1 MAGNNDCWHVVTRG
15 KHKGDVAKC
24 RSNPCSLHSSAEHIH
39 ADSRQAAQEVAEQ
52 RAATASDTKS
62 LSKSTR
68 GHDTIETFATR
79 MEDYDKRLHDVAS
92 YGYSADGL
100 QNGDEAYR
108 IDEGTYV
115 SEDDFKRIM
124 PDENERSKYLLWANG
139 GIDDGGVDLINSND
153 AHVLSG
159 AVSDMFDSDGADN
172 AYFTEIDDADFD
184 EPEEDEPDRMY
195 STKREAVDAVITDA
209 IEAHGNAT
217 VDEYD
222 MDAIADAVI
231 ETRTD
236 ANGRVSYAQ
245 KRGLDADGFWDVV
258 QRNAKDNDPQSTRG
272 HDTPETFTLRMAD
285 YDKRLH
291 DGAGYGYGDYGFR
304 LGDAAYRIDDGV
316 YVSDSY
322 FDSIIPDE
330 NDRAKYLLWANG
342 GSHVRSEKLIN
353 SEDSNMLR
361 GAMADMLASDGG
373 KNMFLDDEDSDN
385 Q

>member
-1 MAGNNDCWHVVTRG
+1 MDSEVKMAGSNDCWHVVTRG

-24 RSNPCSLHSSAEHIH
+24 RSNPCSLHSSSEHIH

-52 RAATASDTKS
+52 RAAAAIDTKS
-62 LSKSTR
+62 LSKSTHS
-68 GHDTIETFATR
+68 HDTIETFAAR

-115 SEDDFKRIM
+115 SEDDFNKIM
-124 PDENERSKYLLWANG
+124 PDENERLKYMLWANG
-139 GIDDGGVDLINSND
+139 GIEDGNEDLINSAD
-153 AHVLSG
+153 AHALSG

-184 EPEEDEPDRMY
+184 APEEDEPEEDEPDRMY
-195 STKREAVDAVITDA
+195 STKREAVDAVVTDA
-209 IEAHGNAT
+209 IEANGNAT

-245 KRGLDADGFWDVV
+245 KRGLDTDGFWDVV
-258 QRNAKDNDPQSTRG
+258 QRNAKDDGPQS
-272 HDTPETFTLRMAD
+272 
-285 YDKRLH
+285 
-291 DGAGYGYGDYGFR
+291 
-304 LGDAAYRIDDGV
+304 
-316 YVSDSY
+316 
-322 FDSIIPDE
+322 
-330 NDRAKYLLWANG
+330 
-342 GSHVRSEKLIN
+342 
-353 SEDSNMLR
+353 
-361 GAMADMLASDGG
+361 
-373 KNMFLDDEDSDN
+373 
-385 Q
+385 